1 MTEIEERLMRELMTN
16 KELEATCLQLR
27 NEVLHIQGEVKR
39 ARREGA
45 ADMQASVAEF
55 TSKRADECA
64 KYHRESL
71 TDTDGYWDHAREE
84 ISIMAKRIARGD
96 HLDGSPSPL
105 EAIRREERAKGRGGC
120 EDDD

>member
-1 MTEIEERLMRELMTN
+1 MTEIEERL
-16 KELEATCLQLR
+16 
-27 NEVLHIQGEVKR
+27 QGEVKR

-96 HLDGSPSPL
+96 HLDGSPSPPGSHPARG
-105 EAIRREERAKGRGGC
+105 EGQGERRVRG
-120 EDDD
+120 